1 MSLYGELKRRN
12 VFRVAAAY
20 VIASWLIVQVVATIA
35 TPLNLPDWFE
45 TMVLVLLAIGFPI
58 ALLLGWVF
66 ELTADGIKV
75 STPDFPTGQGRSH
88 LVDYSLI
95 LAILILASVTVWDRM
110 SPGTEPPDV
119 ASVPVPV
126 DKSIAVLPFADMSP
140 SGDQEY
146 FGDGIAEEILN
157 ELTELDGLRVASR
170 TSSFS
175 FKETNSTTNAIGEA
189 LNVNTV
195 LEGSVRM
202 DENRL
207 RVTAQLID
215 VATGY
220 HHWSEVYDRE
230 LDDVF
235 AVQEEIAAS
244 VAAVLGVTLGVGD
257 VNSFRGAGTD
267 SFEAYQIY
275 LRALETDNPKR
286 EIPLLEQAIAL
297 DPDYAAAIS
306 ALGLA
311 YARDMWNSPVEQAPE
326 LLVNADRY
334 LRRAVELSPTSAYGY
349 SLLAAANYASFRFN
363 ESEEY
368 FNRALAIEQEGSLL
382 NNYGN
387 MLMRAGKSVA
397 ATRYY
402 NFSYDAEKYPFQ
414 PALLHLNAHLALEDY
429 VTVLELAEG
438 FPPGPRASA
447 QFLVALNRNDR
458 AQLLELLNTERGA
471 LPGFTYLAPV
481 LERQDSA
488 AALTLLR
495 EIHSDPSLSWPSK
508 YHDVALV
515 SAVLGDPEFAL
526 ETFAREVRLT
536 TIRYGA
542 LWYPVMREVRQLPG
556 FKELVAEVNLVEYW
570 RTHGWP
576 DHCRPLG
583 SDDFECF

>member
-95 LAILILASVTVWDRM
+95 TAVLILASVTVWDRVN
-110 SPGTEPPDV
+110 PGSELSDIAAPAIPV
-119 ASVPVPV
+119 EKSV
-126 DKSIAVLPFADMSP
+126 AVLPFADMSP
-140 SGDQEY
+140 AGDQEY

-157 ELTELDGLRVASR
+157 QLTELEGLRVASR

-175 FKETNSTTNAIGEA
+175 FKDTNSTADSIGEA

-202 DENRL
+202 DEDRL

-220 HHWSEVYDRE
+220 HHWSEIYDRE

-235 AVQEEIAAS
+235 SVQEEIAAS

-257 VNSFRGAGTD
+257 VNSFMGAGTD
-267 SFEAYQIY
+267 SFEAYRIY
-275 LRALETDNPKR
+275 LRAMELRNPKR
-286 EIPLLEQAIAL
+286 QIPLLEQAIAL

-311 YARDMWNSPVEQAPE
+311 YASDMWFSPVEQAPE
-326 LLVNADRY
+326 LLANADRY
-334 LRRAVELSPTSAYGY
+334 LRRAVELSPDSAYGY
-349 SLLAAANYASFRFN
+349 SLLATANYASFRFN

-368 FNRALAIEQEGSLL
+368 FNRALAINQEGELL

-387 MLMRAGKSVA
+387 MLMRAGKSAA

-402 NFSYDAEKYPFQ
+402 NFSYVADKYPYR
-414 PALLHLNAHLALEDY
+414 PDLLHLNAYLALEDY
-429 VTVLELAEG
+429 VTALELAEG
-438 FPPGPRASA
+438 FPPGPQAAA
-447 QFLVALNRNDR
+447 QFLVAVNRNDR
-458 AQLLELLNTERGA
+458 AKFLELLNNEREA
-471 LPGFTYLAPV
+471 LRGFTYLAPV
-481 LERQDSA
+481 LERQESVP
-488 AALTLLR
+488 ALELLR
-495 EIHSDPSLSWPSK
+495 ELQSDTNQSWPSK
-508 YHDVALV
+508 YHDVALI
-515 SAVLGDPEFAL
+515 AAYLGDPEFAL
-526 ETFAREVRLT
+526 ETFAREIRLT
-536 TIRYGA
+536 TIRYGS
-542 LWYPVMREVRQLPG
+542 LWYPVMEEVRQLPA
-556 FKELVAEVNLVEYW
+556 FKELVTEVNLVEYW

-576 DHCRPLG
+576 DQCRPMG
-583 SDDFECF
+583 SDEFECF